1 MDPSSLSSL
10 LPLLQTLLAS
20 PSPLTLGAS
29 LTAFSEICPDR
40 LDLLHPYYRHICR
53 MLVDVDEW
61 GQVVAVQV
69 LSRYARAMLEKPEYG
84 GEKSSS
90 GRKKADESEDEFEGL
105 DIDLA
110 MFLDCARPLF
120 LSRNPAVV
128 LAVAKAYYHLA
139 PAGHKHV
146 GQELLVRPLLR
157 IASTH
162 GLDEVASLAWTVIA
176 AMTEARPVRLSTGEL
191 TVVAVQAVLGVYITQ
206 QRGSGTGASDQAQDD
221 GGSDRWG

>member
-10 LPLLQTLLAS
+10 LSLLQTLIAS

-40 LDLLHPYYRHICR
+40 LDLLHPYFRHICR

-69 LSRYARAMLEKPEYG
+69 LCRYARAMLEKPDETSKA
-84 GEKSSS
+84 KS
-90 GRKKADESEDEFEGL
+90 DESDDEFEGL

-110 MFLDCARPLF
+110 MLLDCARPLF
-120 LSRNPAVV
+120 QSRNPAVV
-128 LAVAKAYYHLA
+128 LAVARAYYHLA

-146 GQELLVRPLLR
+146 GQELLVKPLLR
-157 IASTH
+157 IAGSPR
-162 GLDEVASLAWTVIA
+162 LEEVSSIAWAVIA
-176 AMTEARPVRLSTGEL
+176 AMAEARPVCP
-191 TVVAVQAVLGVYITQ
+191 V
-206 QRGSGTGASDQAQDD
+206 
-221 GGSDRWG
+221 